1 MARHCSGARHAHIMT
16 MNRGADTP
24 MRVASYNIRKCVGL
38 DWRRSPE
45 RTLDVVGGLEAEIV
59 ALQEADKRLGA
70 RPAALPAD
78 AVTPRTGLV
87 PLMLRPDGDS
97 LGFHGNA
104 LLLHRDI
111 DVETVALLDLPG
123 LEPRGAVIADIVRH
137 GIRMRVVATHLGLM
151 RRHRLQQ
158 LSTIRDALSTL
169 EDRPTL
175 ILGDFNEWTATGG
188 LGPLRAGFTV
198 HAPGRSFHAARP
210 VAGLDRIS
218 HCRRLNLR
226 DAGVAET
233 ALSRRASDH
242 LPIWAELALSA

>member
-1 MARHCSGARHAHIMT
+1 
-16 MNRGADTP
+16 MNRTP
-24 MRVASYNIRKCVGL
+24 APALRVASYNIRKCVGL

-45 RTLDVVGGLEAEIV
+45 RTLEVVGGLEAEVV

-87 PLMLRPDGDS
+87 PLMLQPDGDS

-104 LLLHRDI
+104 LLFHREI
-111 DVETVALLDLPG
+111 KVEAVELLDLPG
-123 LEPRGAVIADIVRH
+123 LEPRGAVIADIVRR
-137 GIRMRVVATHLGLM
+137 GTRLRVVATHLGLL
-151 RRHRLQQ
+151 RRHRLRQ
-158 LSTIRDALSTL
+158 LLALRDALAAL
-169 EDRPTL
+169 EARPTL

-188 LGPLRAGFTV
+188 LEPLAAEFTV

-218 HCRRLNLR
+218 HCSGLELR
-226 DAGVAET
+226 DAGVTET

-242 LPIWAELALSA
+242 LPIWADLSLAP